1 MSAVSTSPAAA
12 HDPVETGAVEFAL
25 RVEAALPPNFARWI
39 SLHDARGTVH
49 WQSGT
54 VLGPVE
60 RDGLRT
66 ALECFGGG
74 SSPARVNYPLAGERT
89 AVLLRATDVFG
100 DFTGFVMLVV
110 DNRRLRGK
118 GAAAKDL
125 PVPVLRAVRDWG
137 AALARQSF
145 GSDERPAA
153 WTAVPRQET
162 GFGMPVDDAEADRQM
177 ARLRSFPM
185 SLHAQRLLAMQPGAR
200 IRRYEVYMRLA
211 GADDLNA
218 APDALLRD
226 AEQRCLGTV
235 LDRRVLSDLVVWLRR
250 RAEVWRAEPAQ
261 FSVNLSATTLRDPH
275 FPGFVHACLAK
286 AQLPAGIVAFELDQL
301 LCRRHPQRVRHLAEM
316 LEAAGAG
323 LVVDNFSMN
332 DDSLSLLML
341 PGLRLVK
348 IDRVLTGD
356 VLNTKS
362 GQACVAGLAAMARVA
377 GIHSVAKKVDREDE
391 HALLAALGVDFA
403 QGYGAATPA
412 PLDVIDTE
420 RAGGLLVDSSAAH

>member
-1 MSAVSTSPAAA
+1 MAARPTA
-12 HDPVETGAVEFAL
+12 IEAEHESVDSQAAQFAL
-25 RVEAALPPNFARWI
+25 RVEAALPVNFARWI
-39 SLHDARGTVH
+39 SLHDMHGTVH
-49 WQSGT
+49 WQSGA

-60 RDGLRT
+60 RDGLR
-66 ALECFGGG
+66 AAMESFGGLG
-74 SSPARVNYPLAGERT
+74 SPARVNFPLAGERT

-118 GAAAKDL
+118 GVSAKDL
-125 PVPVLRAVRDWG
+125 PVPVMRAVRDWG
-137 AALARQSF
+137 AALARQAF
-145 GSDERPAA
+145 GSDERPAV
-153 WTAVPRQET
+153 WTATQRQEA
-162 GFGMPVDDAEADRQM
+162 GFGLPVEDAETDRQQ
-177 ARLRSFPM
+177 ARLRSFPL
-185 SLHAQRLLAMQPGAR
+185 SLYAQRLLAIQPGAR

-235 LDRRVLSDLVVWLRR
+235 LDRRVLGDLVVWLRK

-261 FSVNLSATTLRDPH
+261 FSVNLSATTMRDPH
-275 FPGFVHACLAK
+275 FPGFVHACIAK
-286 AQLPAGIVAFELDQL
+286 AQLPAGTIAFELNQM
-301 LCRRHPQRVRHLAEM
+301 LCRRHPQRVQHLAEM
-316 LEAAGAG
+316 LATAGAG
-323 LVVDNFSMN
+323 LVIDDFTMN
-332 DDSLSLLML
+332 DDSLNMLML

-348 IDRVLTGD
+348 IDRQLTGQ
-356 VLNTKS
+356 VLNGKA

-377 GIHSVAKKVDREDE
+377 GIHSVAKKVDRQDE

-403 QGYGAATPA
+403 QGYGTATPA

-420 RAGGLLVDSSAAH
+420 RAECLLIDPAAEG